1 MRTLLLILLVHISA
15 VNIVFAQNI
24 NEVDSL
30 EILLQDVIVTANR
43 STVKVNADKLIYD
56 ISADGEA
63 KSQSLIELIRK
74 VPLLTVDGDE
84 SIKLNGLSDFKVY
97 VDGKENKM
105 MTSHVSEAFRS
116 MPASS
121 IKKIEVIVNPGAKYD
136 AEGVGGIIN
145 LITAGRSAMDGFLAS
160 AGGGWAMNGES
171 GNISA
176 TFKTGKLV
184 ASFMYGLSHSSPRAD
199 ISKNTI
205 NHTNSVGLVSDYYES
220 LIKRNTISH
229 YASLN
234 ASYDFDKRN
243 LLTLNGDFE
252 YYNGRIVTHEDASIS
267 ALQGSS
273 FGYSRYTPDKNIIKG
288 LGVGIDYQHILN
300 HNGGTFTISY
310 RITDVPSKENTSTEF
325 YDIWG
330 MADDIS
336 GFQNIVSIKGLENTG
351 QIDYTKTFD
360 STLTFSTGVK
370 YIGRRNHT
378 RNSQLGIEQQTQ
390 VYENEFKQH
399 NDIYAM
405 YGEYRFNKSHWSA
418 IGGLRYEYSCQS
430 ISMSAGKNL
439 KDNYVTHLN
448 DWVPSL
454 LVAYGISDTRNL
466 KLAYNIR
473 IQRPNIW
480 MLNPYVDDTDPSHLK
495 YGNPDL
501 KSTRNH
507 QVELSFGSF
516 GQKFG
521 INTSLGFQYCGN
533 GIEAYSFIDNESVVN
548 DTYGNIVKRQSIYM
562 NLYMNW
568 NLGQKT
574 VLNMNASGNYTE
586 MKSGE
591 LNQSQSGF
599 SGNVTMTLMQRLPYK
614 INVMASGGLNSRTL
628 FLQGYCS
635 GTQLYRLSFNRSFLK
650 NDCLTISIFASNIF
664 NSYLKIDRYVH
675 TQNFNSA
682 TQTWRGN
689 FRDFGINVNFRFGRL
704 RESVKRSNRTI
715 INDDLNN
722 DGNPKNK

>member
-1 MRTLLLILLVHISA
+1 MRNFLLILLVHISA

-24 NEVDSL
+24 NEVDSI

-56 ISADGEA
+56 ISADVEA
-63 KSQSLIELIRK
+63 KSQNLMELIRK
-74 VPLLTVDGDE
+74 VPLLSVDGNE
-84 SIKLNGLSDFKVY
+84 SITLNGHADFKVY
-97 VDGKENKM
+97 VNGKENKM
-105 MTSHVSEAFRS
+105 MTSHTSEAFRS

-121 IKKIEVIVNPGAKYD
+121 IKEIEVVVNPGAKYD

-145 LITAGRSAMDGFLAS
+145 LVTARKSAMDGLTAS
-160 AGGGWAMNGES
+160 ISGGLTKNGES
-171 GNISA
+171 GNVSA
-176 TFKTGKLV
+176 TFKSGKMV
-184 ASFMYGLSHSSPRAD
+184 ASFMYGLSHSSPRSD
-199 ISKNTI
+199 INKSSI
-205 NHTNSVGLVSDYYES
+205 NHTDNVGSVSDNYES
-220 LIKRNTISH
+220 QIKRKTISH

-234 ASYDFDKRN
+234 VSYDFNSHN
-243 LLTLNGDFE
+243 LLTLNGDIE
-252 YYNGRIVTHEDASIS
+252 YYNGKITTCENASIS
-267 ALQGSS
+267 DFQGSG

-288 LGVGIDYQHILN
+288 LGVGIDYQHVLN

-360 STLTFSTGVK
+360 STHTFSTGVK
-370 YIGRRNHT
+370 YIRRRNYT
-378 RNSQLGIEQQTQ
+378 QNSQLGIEQQTQ
-390 VYENEFKQH
+390 LYENKFKQH

-418 IGGLRYEYSCQS
+418 IGGLRYEYSRQS

-439 KDNYVTHLN
+439 KENYVTHLN

-480 MLNPYVDDTDPSHLK
+480 MLNPYIDDTDPSHLK

-521 INTSLGFQYCGN
+521 FNTSLGFQYCGN
-533 GIEAYSFIDNESVVN
+533 GVEAYSFIDNESVVN

-568 NLGQKT
+568 SLGQKT
-574 VLNMNASGNYTE
+574 VLNLNASGNYTD

-635 GTQLYRLSFNRSFLK
+635 GTPFYRLTFNRSFLK

-664 NSYLKIDRYVH
+664 NSSLKIDRYVY

-682 TQTWRGN
+682 TQTWRRN

>member
-56 ISADGEA
+56 ISADAEA

-288 LGVGIDYQHILN
+288 LGVGIDYQHILDN
-300 HNGGTFTISY
+300 NGGTFTVSY
-310 RITDVPSKENTSTEF
+310 RLTDVPSKENTSTEF

-330 MADDIS
+330 MTDEIP
-336 GFQNIVSIKGLENTG
+336 GFRNQVSIKGLENTS
-351 QIDYTKTFD
+351 QIDYTKAFD
-360 STLTFSTGVK
+360 DTHTISTGVK

-378 RNSQLGIEQQTQ
+378 QNNQLALIGQQTPL
-390 VYENEFKQH
+390 YDSEFKQH

-418 IGGLRYEYSCQS
+418 IGGLRYEYSRQS
-430 ISMSAGKNL
+430 VSASENQEEH
-439 KDNYVTHLN
+439 YVTHMN

-454 LVAYGISDTRNL
+454 IVAYGISDTRIL
-466 KLAYNIR
+466 KLSYNIR

-521 INTSLGFQYCGN
+521 FNTSLGFQYCGN

-614 INVMASGGLNSRTL
+614 INMMASGGLNSRTL

-635 GTQLYRLSFNRSFLK
+635 GIPFYRLSFNRSFLK

-704 RESVKRSNRTI
+704 RESVKRSSRTV

>member
-56 ISADGEA
+56 ISADAEA
-63 KSQSLIELIRK
+63 KSQNLMELIRK
-74 VPLLTVDGDE
+74 VPLLSVDGNE

-105 MTSHVSEAFRS
+105 LTSHVSEAFRS

-176 TFKTGKLV
+176 TFKAGKLV
-184 ASFMYGLSHSSPRAD
+184 ASFMYGLSHSSPRSD
-199 ISKNTI
+199 ISKSSI
-205 NHTNSVGLVSDYYES
+205 DHTDNVGSVSDHYES
-220 LIKRNTISH
+220 QIKRKTISH

-234 ASYDFDKRN
+234 ASYDFNSHN
-243 LLTLNGDFE
+243 LLTLNGDIE
-252 YYNGRIVTHEDASIS
+252 YFNGKITTCENASIS
-267 ALQGSS
+267 DIQGSG

-360 STLTFSTGVK
+360 STHTFSTGVK

-418 IGGLRYEYSCQS
+418 IGGLRYEYSRQS
-430 ISMSAGKNL
+430 ISMSAGKNPEE
-439 KDNYVTHLN
+439 NYVTHLN

-635 GTQLYRLSFNRSFLK
+635 GTQFYRLSFNRSFLK

>member
-74 VPLLTVDGDE
+74 VPLLTVDGDK

-360 STLTFSTGVK
+360 STHTFSTGVK

-418 IGGLRYEYSCQS
+418 IGGLRYEYSRQS

-521 INTSLGFQYCGN
+521 FNTSLGFQYCGN
-533 GIEAYSFIDNESVVN
+533 GIEAYSFIDNGSIVN
-548 DTYGNIVKRQSIYM
+548 ETYGNIVRRQSAYL
-562 NLYMNW
+562 NLYLNW

-574 VLNMNASGNYTE
+574 ALNLNATGNYTN
-586 MKSGE
+586 
-591 LNQSQSGF
+591 LNSSKLHQSQAGF
-599 SGNVTMTLMQRLPYK
+599 SGNVTMSLMQRLPYK
-614 INVMASGGLNSRTL
+614 VNMVASGGLNSRTL
-628 FLQGYCS
+628 YLQGYCS
-635 GTQLYRLSFNRSFLK
+635 GTPFYRFTLNRSLLK

-664 NSYLKIDRYVH
+664 NGSFKIERSIQ
-675 TQNFNSA
+675 TQSFNSA
-682 TQTWRGN
+682 SQTWRRN
-689 FRDFGINVNFRFGRL
+689 SRDFGININFRFGQL

-715 INDDLNN
+715 INDDLNT

>member
-1 MRTLLLILLVHISA
+1 MRTLLLILLGHISA

-30 EILLQDVIVTANR
+30 EILLQDVVVTANR

-267 ALQGSS
+267 ALQGSG

-288 LGVGIDYQHILN
+288 LGVGIDYQHILDN
-300 HNGGTFTISY
+300 NGGTFTVSY
-310 RITDVPSKENTSTEF
+310 RLTDVPSKENTSTEF

-330 MADDIS
+330 MTDEIP
-336 GFQNIVSIKGLENTG
+336 GFRNQVSIKGLENTG

-360 STLTFSTGVK
+360 STHTFSTGVK

-418 IGGLRYEYSCQS
+418 IGGLRYEYSRQS
-430 ISMSAGKNL
+430 ISTSAGKNPEE
-439 KDNYVTHLN
+439 NYVTHLN

-466 KLAYNIR
+466 KLAYNVR

-521 INTSLGFQYCGN
+521 FNTSLGFQYCGN
-533 GIEAYSFIDNESVVN
+533 GIEAYSFIDNGSIVN
-548 DTYGNIVKRQSIYM
+548 ETYGNIVRRQSIYM

-599 SGNVTMTLMQRLPYK
+599 SGNVTMSLMQRLPYK
-614 INVMASGGLNSRTL
+614 VNMVASGGLNSRTL

-635 GTQLYRLSFNRSFLK
+635 GIPFYRLSFNRSFLK
-650 NDCLTISIFASNIF
+650 NDCLTISIFVSNIF

>member
-1 MRTLLLILLVHISA
+1 MNPLTLIAQPPLLIMRTLLLILLVHISA

-63 KSQSLIELIRK
+63 KSQSLIELIHK

-252 YYNGRIVTHEDASIS
+252 YYKGRIVTHEDASIS
-267 ALQGSS
+267 AL
-273 FGYSRYTPDKNIIKG
+273 
-288 LGVGIDYQHILN
+288 
-300 HNGGTFTISY
+300 
-310 RITDVPSKENTSTEF
+310 
-325 YDIWG
+325 
-330 MADDIS
+330 
-336 GFQNIVSIKGLENTG
+336 
-351 QIDYTKTFD
+351 
-360 STLTFSTGVK
+360 
-370 YIGRRNHT
+370 
-378 RNSQLGIEQQTQ
+378 
-390 VYENEFKQH
+390 
-399 NDIYAM
+399 
-405 YGEYRFNKSHWSA
+405 
-418 IGGLRYEYSCQS
+418 
-430 ISMSAGKNL
+430 
-439 KDNYVTHLN
+439 
-448 DWVPSL
+448 
-454 LVAYGISDTRNL
+454 
-466 KLAYNIR
+466 
-473 IQRPNIW
+473 
-480 MLNPYVDDTDPSHLK
+480 
-495 YGNPDL
+495 
-501 KSTRNH
+501 
-507 QVELSFGSF
+507 
-516 GQKFG
+516 
-521 INTSLGFQYCGN
+521 
-533 GIEAYSFIDNESVVN
+533 
-548 DTYGNIVKRQSIYM
+548 
-562 NLYMNW
+562 
-568 NLGQKT
+568 
-574 VLNMNASGNYTE
+574 
-586 MKSGE
+586 
-591 LNQSQSGF
+591 
-599 SGNVTMTLMQRLPYK
+599 
-614 INVMASGGLNSRTL
+614 
-628 FLQGYCS
+628 
-635 GTQLYRLSFNRSFLK
+635 
-650 NDCLTISIFASNIF
+650 
-664 NSYLKIDRYVH
+664 
-675 TQNFNSA
+675 
-682 TQTWRGN
+682 
-689 FRDFGINVNFRFGRL
+689 
-704 RESVKRSNRTI
+704 
-715 INDDLNN
+715 
-722 DGNPKNK
+722 